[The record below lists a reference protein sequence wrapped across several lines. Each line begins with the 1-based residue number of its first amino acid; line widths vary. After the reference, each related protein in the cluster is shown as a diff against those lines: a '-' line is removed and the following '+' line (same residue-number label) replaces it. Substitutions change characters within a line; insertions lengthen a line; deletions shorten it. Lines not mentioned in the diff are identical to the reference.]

1 MPVFTKL
8 TFQGSVILIFDD
20 AAFIF
25 CGNDL
30 KMYERGRLEQ
40 LEHPRAQCTIKIEG
54 IALVAVKTLSGAE
67 DAEPGCVTA
76 GSRGVFI

>member
-25 CGNDL
+25 YGNDL

-54 IALVAVKTLSGAE
+54 IALLQLRPFPERRMQNRAASH
-67 DAEPGCVTA
+67 A
-76 GSRGVFI
+76 GSCRVFI